1 VYIVIVTSGAVTAY
15 PSGVPPYIENEQTA
29 QWTKEKVKKDKQLST
44 KHTHKAK
51 NR

>member
-1 VYIVIVTSGAVTAY
+1 MKILKIPKGYQN
-15 PSGVPPYIENEQTA
+15 PYIENEQTT